1 MTKKFPNDRKTL
13 QSLRD
18 VDIRTRGIVS
28 RRLALSTVALGA
40 TGALATVLGI
50 SRARAGDT
58 GDSDQTTVADY
69 KWRSNSDTNTYG
81 DTTQTDARDGSD
93 VTDSDQTVVADE
105 KTTAD
110 SDVRHVADARDR
122 D

>member
-1 MTKKFPNDRKTL
+1 MIEKSNDSNEKPK
-13 QSLRD
+13 SLRD
-18 VDIRTRGIVS
+18 GDMRTHSVVS
-28 RRLALSTVALGA
+28 RRLALSTLGIGA
-40 TGALATVLGI
+40 SGALAVVLGV
-50 SRARAGDT
+50 SRGTAADA

-93 VTDSDQTVVADE
+93 VTDSDQTVVADT
-105 KTTAD
+105 KSTPD

>member
-1 MTKKFPNDRKTL
+1 MSDKSSDDRKPQHSL
-13 QSLRD
+13 QDS
-18 VDIRTRGIVS
+18 DIRTHSVMS
-28 RRLALSTVALGA
+28 RRLALSTVGIGA
-40 TGALATVLGI
+40 TGALAIVLGL
-50 SRARAGDT
+50 SRATASDEGDN
-58 GDSDQTTVADY
+58 DQTSVADY

-81 DTTQTDARDGSD
+81 DTTQTDAQDGTD

-105 KTTAD
+105 KSAAD